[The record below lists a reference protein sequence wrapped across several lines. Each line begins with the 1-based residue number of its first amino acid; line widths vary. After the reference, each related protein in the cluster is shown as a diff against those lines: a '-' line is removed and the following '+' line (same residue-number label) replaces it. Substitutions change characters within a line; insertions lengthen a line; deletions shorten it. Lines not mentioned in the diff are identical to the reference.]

1 MAFYVGEAKGILAP
15 PDVDGRSKVVSKELM
30 EVVEWAMPVFM
41 RMYCGTDDIVKF
53 EPEAMG
59 DEKACNDAT
68 EYCSYLLHRKN
79 PGFVVLHDAI
89 KSALISRIGVVKVY
103 CDERW
108 DEREEHYENL
118 SQIDVQALSADEF
131 VDLVSV
137 EEVQ

>member
-1 MAFYVGEAKGILAP
+1 
-15 PDVDGRSKVVSKELM
+15 
-30 EVVEWAMPVFM
+30 
-41 RMYCGTDDIVKF
+41 
-53 EPEAMG
+53 MG